1 MCLSVVLRPMCLP
14 SGLTHGRSDCPA
26 PCADVGSAARP
37 RYGASWTSTRSTFFV
52 IYYFPLFTLYLSFYH
67 APFQHLLI
75 ISFHSGF
82 ATARMATACAWS
94 WIRPC
99 LGSDFVGSHQPPDP
113 MAVHSFAT
121 LGATVPSGARAAGD
135 FPAKSRSCVARG
147 PTMRARSFVLRAYFR
162 CSASSVGLLHS
173 FTP

>member
-14 SGLTHGRSDCPA
+14 SGLTPGRSDCSA

-37 RYGASWTSTRSTFFV
+37 RYGASRTSTRSTFFV

-67 APFQHLLI
+67 ALFQRLLLF
-75 ISFHSGF
+75 SFHSGF

-94 WIRPC
+94 RIRPC
-99 LGSDFVGSHQPPDP
+99 LGS
-113 MAVHSFAT
+113 
-121 LGATVPSGARAAGD
+121 D

-147 PTMRARSFVLRAYFR
+147 PTMRARSFVLRAYFG
-162 CSASSVGLLHS
+162 CFASSVGLLHS
-173 FTP
+173 FMP